1 MSLLIRL
8 LLAISAPI
16 TALFVSRDALNFS
29 VVQTLVTTILAA
41 IIVIAFAFWPFG
53 PKAREKAKE

>member
-8 LLAISAPI
+8 LLFLAAPI

-29 VVQTLVTTILAA
+29 VIQTFVATGLAVV
-41 IIVIAFAFWPFG
+41 IVFAFAFWPFG
-53 PKAREKAKE
+53 PKTREKAKE